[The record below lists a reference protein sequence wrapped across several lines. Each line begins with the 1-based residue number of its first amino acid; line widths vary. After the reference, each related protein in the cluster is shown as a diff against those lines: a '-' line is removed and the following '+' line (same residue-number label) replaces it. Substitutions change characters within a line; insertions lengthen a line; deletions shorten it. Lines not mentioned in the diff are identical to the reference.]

1 MSKRN
6 IGIVV
11 LLVCSEI
18 LGVGAG
24 HWFFEV
30 FKFTVPP
37 ATLSDFMRASA
48 YSAFVVNGLGLGFVL
63 FLFTLTALLLRRFFA
78 TPDGSKAGAQAG
90 GGAGDSPRTA
100 RT

>member
-18 LGVGAG
+18 LGLGAG

-30 FKFTVPP
+30 FKTTVPP
-37 ATLSDFMRASA
+37 ASVSDFMRASA
-48 YSAFVVNGLGLGFVL
+48 YGYFVANGLGLGFVL
-63 FLFTLTALLLRRFFA
+63 FLFTLAAMALRRFFA
-78 TPDGSKAGAQAG
+78 APDGSRPNA
-90 GGAGDSPRTA
+90 A
-100 RT
+100 R

>member
-11 LLVCSEI
+11 LLVCSEL

-30 FKFTVPP
+30 FKVTVPP
-37 ATLSDFMRASA
+37 ASVSDFMRASA
-48 YSAFVVNGLGLGFVL
+48 YGYFVANGLGLGLVL
-63 FLFTLTALLLRRFFA
+63 FLFTLGAMSLRRFFA
-78 TPDGSKAGAQAG
+78 SPDGSKAGA
-90 GGAGDSPRTA
+90 A
-100 RT
+100 R

>member
-11 LLVCSEI
+11 LLVCSEL

-30 FKFTVPP
+30 FKITVPP
-37 ATLSDFMRASA
+37 ASVSDFMRASA
-48 YSAFVVNGLGLGFVL
+48 YGYFVANGLGLGFVL
-63 FLFTLTALLLRRFFA
+63 FLFTLGAIFLRRFFA
-78 TPDGSKAGAQAG
+78 SPDSSRPGS
-90 GGAGDSPRTA
+90 ST
-100 RT
+100 

>member
-18 LGVGAG
+18 VGVGAG

-30 FKFTVPP
+30 FKITVPP
-37 ATLSDFMRASA
+37 ASVSDFMRASA
-48 YSAFVVNGLGLGFVL
+48 YGYFVANGVGLGFVL
-63 FLFTLTALLLRRFFA
+63 FLFTLGALLLRRFFA
-78 TPDGSKAGAQAG
+78 APEGPKANVA
-90 GGAGDSPRTA
+90 P
-100 RT
+100 